1 MLIFIRNP
9 QLGKVKTRIA
19 RTAGDAEALRIYH
32 ILLAKTRVAALG
44 LHVKRL
50 LFYSNFLE
58 EQDIW
63 NPHYF
68 HKKVQEGDDLGA
80 RMRHAFETAFAE
92 GAKKAIII
100 GSDCPELTGPDILQ
114 AFSRLDRV
122 DVVLGPVYDG
132 GYYLLGMKQLETSL
146 FEGIEW
152 STESVLAHTIEKIEA
167 AGKSYALL
175 PELSDVDTEADWHAY
190 LKRSSTH

>member
-1 MLIFIRNP
+1 M
-9 QLGKVKTRIA
+9 GKVKTRIA

-50 LFYSNFLE
+50 LFYSDFLE

-68 HKKVQEGDDLGA
+68 HKKVQQGDDLGA

-92 GAKKAIII
+92 GAKKAIVI
-100 GSDCPELTGPDILQ
+100 GSDCPELTGPDIRQ
-114 AFSRLDRV
+114 AFSRLDKV
-122 DVVLGPVYDG
+122 DVVLGPVHDG
-132 GYYLLGMKQLETSL
+132 GYYLLGMKQLEPSL

-152 STESVLAHTIEKIEA
+152 STESVLASTIAKIEA
-167 AGKSYALL
+167 SGKSYTLL
-175 PELSDVDTEADWHAY
+175 PERSDVDTEADWHAY
-190 LKRSSTH
+190 LKRRSAH